1 MTRNNHYCRLLI
13 AAIPLLTLTACVQN
27 ALQQPSSN
35 TLAPTQDS
43 RKAAEHTA
51 YAVPS
56 PPSLHTDK
64 PNEFSQ
70 TGELPISRTEKTSF
84 SLIEAW
90 RAAQQYA
97 ATHHAAE
104 YARDAAQEPQNQAKA
119 QLLPHISANANYS
132 DRAQDAYDKYRTHG
146 WNIQLVQPLYDK
158 AHWAQYQAEKITAQ
172 LGEAQLQCSD
182 DDLMLE
188 VAKAY
193 FEVLAAQ
200 EKLKSLAEEKTAY
213 QAQIQQTQGNFQLG
227 QGTILDTYEAQANY
241 DAAVA
246 KIIKTQTD
254 LTSAQNKLAAYTG
267 HNATRL
273 TPIKT
278 GHLPD
283 LSSRYTENDWIDMA
297 LANSNTLRNKQL
309 EIDKSQADEAVAK
322 SGHYP
327 QVSLTAG
334 YQDNHNNIGYTNGSN
349 NNTRNK
355 GTYVGIQFTLPL
367 YSGGETS
374 SKIRQQ
380 EALVKQKQAEYRAEK
395 EQLILNVKQQYT
407 ALQGWKAQIAAQEK
421 LLATNQAKLEA
432 TKLGNQYGMS
442 YPLEILQ
449 AEKDRA
455 NAAEQLQE
463 AKYQYITT
471 WITLLQLSGLIRQ
484 ETQINALKMLF
495 E

>member
-1 MTRNNHYCRLLI
+1 
-13 AAIPLLTLTACVQN
+13 
-27 ALQQPSSN
+27 
-35 TLAPTQDS
+35 
-43 RKAAEHTA
+43 
-51 YAVPS
+51 
-56 PPSLHTDK
+56 
-64 PNEFSQ
+64 
-70 TGELPISRTEKTSF
+70 
-84 SLIEAW
+84 
-90 RAAQQYA
+90 
-97 ATHHAAE
+97 
-104 YARDAAQEPQNQAKA
+104 
-119 QLLPHISANANYS
+119 
-132 DRAQDAYDKYRTHG
+132 
-146 WNIQLVQPLYDK
+146 
-158 AHWAQYQAEKITAQ
+158 
-172 LGEAQLQCSD
+172 
-182 DDLMLE
+182 
-188 VAKAY
+188 
-193 FEVLAAQ
+193 
-200 EKLKSLAEEKTAY
+200 
-213 QAQIQQTQGNFQLG
+213 
-227 QGTILDTYEAQANY
+227 
-241 DAAVA
+241 
-246 KIIKTQTD
+246 
-254 LTSAQNKLAAYTG
+254 
-267 HNATRL
+267 
-273 TPIKT
+273 
-278 GHLPD
+278 
-283 LSSRYTENDWIDMA
+283 MA

-471 WITLLQLSGLIRQ
+471 WIDHLT
-484 ETQINALKMLF
+484 TA
-495 E
+495 